1 MHGEVRD
8 VREVDA
14 LGKCDIW
21 QNVRIARASQKLM
34 GDMVHQRENIEFYL
48 TQQEKWNAIY
58 IKVLCLDF
66 MQGTIIGNN

>member
-21 QNVRIARASQKLM
+21 QNVRIAR

>member
-21 QNVRIARASQKLM
+21 QNVRIAR

-48 TQQEKWNAIY
+48 TQQEK
-58 IKVLCLDF
+58 
-66 MQGTIIGNN
+66 